1 MISSCTAMNKKTEPK
16 AFQAPTGAAEGLA
29 DGEKSSS
36 ARAEPAN
43 LHHMPPDTLCVSG
56 KAGGNDSL
64 LLARLVKNLSKKD
77 WQDFCQS
84 YPHTQWYAIEV
95 HEDLENA
102 LRIADISDNGSQSAA
117 DSAMIVIALQSEMFI
132 AQLKKELMRLS
143 RSGGSLCLISAG
155 IVEREK
161 LSDRLGRKPVRQME
175 RALYDSMCGLLESCD
190 SLGSITTGKYIA
202 LLPGIGQL
210 KARRI
215 AHQLQSTFSE
225 NAHSFMAAEGRAAA
239 QSSPLCAVG
248 ILNIVHDSRLRA
260 GKLFSQASEALEK
273 ALLMGAPCI
282 NQVFSNEVWDEAT
295 LVHSNEK
302 RFLFFGGEPA

>member
-1 MISSCTAMNKKTEPK
+1 MNKKIEPK
-16 AFQAPTGAAEGLA
+16 AFQAPPGAAEDLA
-29 DGEKSSS
+29 QGEISSS
-36 ARAEPAN
+36 GIVLAN
-43 LHHMPPDTLCVSG
+43 LRHMP
-56 KAGGNDSL
+56 AGAHSVGRKSLGNDSL
-64 LLARLVKNLSKKD
+64 LLARFVKNLSKKD
-77 WQDFCQS
+77 WQEFCRS

-95 HEDLENA
+95 QEDLENT
-102 LRIADISDNGSQSAA
+102 LRIADIPDNNAQSAA
-117 DSAMIVIALQSEMFI
+117 DSAMIVVALQSEMFVT
-132 AQLKKELMRLS
+132 QLKKELMRLS

-155 IVEREK
+155 IVENEELK
-161 LSDRLGRKPVRQME
+161 TMLERKPAMQME
-175 RALYDSMCGLLESCD
+175 RALYDSMCGIIEACD
-190 SLGSITTGKYIA
+190 SLGSITPGKYIA

-225 NAHSFMAAEGRAAA
+225 YAQSMMAAEDMAATQA
-239 QSSPLCAVG
+239 APLCAVG

-260 GKLFSQASEALEK
+260 SKLFSQACDALEK
-273 ALLMGAPCI
+273 ALLMGAPRI

>member
-1 MISSCTAMNKKTEPK
+1 MNKKTEPK
-16 AFQAPTGAAEGLA
+16 VCQAQSRAGGAWA
-29 DGEKSSS
+29 DGAKPAHSGSNLARLHQKSDARFCSVGGSGEK
-36 ARAEPAN
+36 
-43 LHHMPPDTLCVSG
+43 
-56 KAGGNDSL
+56 DSL

-77 WQDFCQS
+77 WQAFCRS

-95 HEDLENA
+95 QPDMENT
-102 LRIADISDNGSQSAA
+102 LRIADTAEGGSDAA
-117 DSAMIVIALQSEMFI
+117 MDSAMIVIALQSEMFI
-132 AQLKKELMRLS
+132 AQLKKELLRLS

-155 IVEREK
+155 IVEKERFNNT
-161 LSDRLGRKPVRQME
+161 LGLQAVRQME
-175 RALYDSMCGLLESCD
+175 KALYESMCGILESCD
-190 SLGSITTGKYIA
+190 SLGAITPGKYIA
-202 LLPGIGQL
+202 LLPGISQL

-225 NAHSFMAAEGRAAA
+225 NANSVLSGEAPPASKAR
-239 QSSPLCAVG
+239 PICAVG

-260 GKLFSQASEALEK
+260 SKLFSQASEALEK